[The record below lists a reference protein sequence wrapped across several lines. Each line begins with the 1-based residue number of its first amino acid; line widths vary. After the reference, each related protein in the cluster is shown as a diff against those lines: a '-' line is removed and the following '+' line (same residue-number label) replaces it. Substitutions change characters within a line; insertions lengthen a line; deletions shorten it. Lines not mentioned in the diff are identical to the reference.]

1 MEIESNSPHYTLSYS
16 LFAHHKAVR
25 CVHVLDSKMLSG
37 SIDTTCQLFSRS
49 PNDPKFELQAPITL
63 FDDYIYNV
71 IVRPDNE
78 GFIVGCKDK
87 KIYLLDSEGNPTGM
101 LEGHTDA
108 INSLSFEL
116 KGPNGTPVLVSGSW
130 DSNAI
135 VWDLNSTALMFTLEG
150 HRHAVAVLAYNSLA
164 ITGSQDGNLH
174 FWSLETG
181 KKVKSIDKAHKDII
195 RELTKVETGFAS
207 CSNDETIKIW
217 SLDGAMLRVFTGH
230 ESYVFSVKTV
240 GLDGLVSGSDDRT
253 VRIWDQANGQQIQVI
268 DHPNTVWHVAVDVSN
283 NDVITAC
290 ADGAIRV
297 FTRDPKRFANEEE
310 LREFEKSCQEA
321 KVSSNQGMTPSE
333 LEKLPSVAMTG
344 QLKGKQDGEIRLF
357 RNQGNAEAYL
367 WKATEGIWEKIGDVI
382 SGNQRKYYEGDRYYE
397 AGEYDYVFDVDIQGG
412 LTSKMP
418 YNEGDNPLETA
429 EKFLA
434 REGLG
439 KGNLEQ
445 ITSFIKKNTRGI
457 ANSSGGSSNN
467 NKQQGKIVN
476 KQKKTEFKYFPT
488 SQYLTFEGMNL
499 QGLLKKTLESNDV
512 LKAQGSKLA
521 MNEKE
526 AKYMG
531 NILEI
536 LNNPKLYYSSKLSD
550 FELDFLRNKLLNW
563 PTELKLSIFDL
574 LRVYSLHAQSEVL
587 FSGLNAG
594 LDILTDIC
602 GVLQG
607 KAGPN
612 EALITLC
619 LKVLTNLFT
628 QNTNQNS
635 MLKNCSIV
643 FDSLYV
649 VLKNYQGKPN
659 ILNALA
665 SLTLNYSIALAIN
678 FDIAEG
684 EVRRFLEI
692 LTGVLLQ
699 ATGNNGQTLKGLVGV
714 GTLLVSSKKQYIP
727 IVKEIAGGVLEK
739 LALGGVDSE
748 REKAEECLRDIL
760 ENLI

>member
-1 MEIESNSPHYTLSYS
+1 MEIESNPHYTLSYS
-16 LFAHHKAVR
+16 LFPHHKAVR
-25 CVHVLDSKMLSG
+25 CVHVFDSKLLSG

-49 PNDPKFELQAPITL
+49 PTDQKFELQAPITL
-63 FDDYIYNV
+63 FDDYIYSV
-71 IVRPDNE
+71 LIRSDNQ

-87 KIYLLDSEGNPTGM
+87 KIYLLDPEANPVGV

-108 INSLSFEL
+108 ISSLSFE
-116 KGPNGTPVLVSGSW
+116 KQGPNGTPVLVSGSW
-130 DSNAI
+130 DAI
-135 VWDLNSTALMFTLEG
+135 AKVWDLKSNALMFSFEG
-150 HRHAVAVLAYNSLA
+150 HSHAVAVLAYNSLA
-164 ITGSQDGNLH
+164 ITGSQDGTLH

-181 KKVKSIDKAHKDII
+181 KKVRSIDKAHKDII
-195 RELTKVETGFAS
+195 RELTKVETVAGFAS

-217 SLDGAMLRVFTGH
+217 SLDGEMLRVFTGH
-230 ESYVFSVKTV
+230 ESYVFSVKTI
-240 GLDGLVSGSDDRT
+240 GFQGLVTGSDDRT
-253 VRIWDQANGQQIQVI
+253 VRIWDQANGPIQVI
-268 DHPNTVWHVAVDVSN
+268 EHPNTVWHVAVDPLNS
-283 NDVITAC
+283 DVVTAC

-297 FTRDPKRFANEEE
+297 FTRDPKRFANEED

-321 KVSSNQGMTPSE
+321 KAASNQGMTAAE
-333 LEKLPSVAMTG
+333 LEKLPSLAMTG
-344 QLKGKQDGEIRLF
+344 QIKGKQDGEIRLF
-357 RNQGNAEAYL
+357 RNQGSAEAYL
-367 WKATEGIWEKIGDVI
+367 WKAAEGIWEKIGDVI
-382 SGNQRKYYEGDRYYE
+382 SGNQRKYYDGDRYYE

-412 LTSKMP
+412 VPSKMP
-418 YNEGDNPLETA
+418 FNEGDNPLETA

-457 ANSSGGSSNN
+457 ASGS
-467 NKQQGKIVN
+467 QQGKIKQEVQN

-499 QGLLKKTLESNDV
+499 QGLLKKTLESNEV
-512 LKAQGSKLA
+512 LKSQGSKLA
-521 MNEKE
+521 MTEKE

-536 LNNPKLYYSSKLSD
+536 LDNPKLYYSSKLTD

-628 QNTNQNS
+628 QVTNQNS
-635 MLKNCSIV
+635 MLKSCSIV
-643 FDSLYV
+643 FDSLFV

-684 EVRRFLEI
+684 EVRRFSEI
-692 LTGVLLQ
+692 LTGVLQQ

-727 IVKEIAGGVLEK
+727 IVKEAVGGVLK
-739 LALGGVDSE
+739 TLSLGGMDSE
-748 REKAEECLRDIL
+748 REKVEECLRDIL